1 VTIIHQLALLKIA
14 QAANQ
19 ARLVSAPWEKVGLP
33 ADSAGIE
40 RCND

>member
-1 VTIIHQLALLKIA
+1 VKIIHLLALLKID

-19 ARLVSAPWEKVGLP
+19 ARRVSAPWEKVGLP
-33 ADSAGIE
+33 GDSAGIE